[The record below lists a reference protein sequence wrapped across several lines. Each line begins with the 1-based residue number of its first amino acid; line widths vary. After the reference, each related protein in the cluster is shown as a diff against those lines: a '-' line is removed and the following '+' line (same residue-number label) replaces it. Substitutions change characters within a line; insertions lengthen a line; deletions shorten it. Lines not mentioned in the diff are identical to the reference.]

1 MGEGVLVGR
10 VRVRTND
17 SNTVD
22 PVVESY
28 LRFAG
33 IGGYRDQDDFP
44 KRLRE
49 KHGPIAGRVLDAI
62 AAREAGED
70 VDIYPLKNAALA
82 LSIDVTAHYY
92 SRMYTEFLGWF
103 FRTRFSGPRSVLDV
117 GCDNGMLTCF
127 YATLYPAA
135 RVIGIDKCAA
145 GIACARELAARLE
158 LANVRFEVCDLQ
170 HIRDGDVFPER
181 PFDLILS
188 TTVFHEVLGFPEDVP
203 DSGCGAIAMRLED
216 PDGVRIAA
224 EMARLLCA
232 WTGTLVS
239 MERCAGAGAL
249 AWWIR
254 VLGQAGLGVDADRST
269 LLGYDNVYNERET
282 LPIVVAT
289 RGRRPAAHSLG
300 DIRAFRNYEDPTV
313 DK

>member
-1 MGEGVLVGR
+1 MKRG
-10 VRVRTND
+10 N
-17 SNTVD
+17 NNVD

-28 LRFAG
+28 LRSVG
-33 IGGYRDQDDFP
+33 IGGYQEQDDFR
-44 KRLRE
+44 KRLME
-49 KHGPIAGRVLDAI
+49 KHGPIGGQVLQAI
-62 AAREAGED
+62 AAREEGED
-70 VDIYPLKNAALA
+70 VDIYPLKNMTLA

-92 SRMYTEFLGWF
+92 NHMYTEFLDWF
-103 FRTRFSGPRSVLDV
+103 CRERFSGPQSLVDV
-117 GCDNGMLTCF
+117 GCDNGILTCF

-135 RVIGIDKCAA
+135 EVVGIDKCAA
-145 GIACARELAARLE
+145 GIACARELVSRLK

-170 HIRDGDVFPER
+170 RIEGTFPEQS
-181 PFDLILS
+181 FDLILS
-188 TTVFHEVLGFPEDVP
+188 TTVFHEVLGFPEDVS

-216 PDGVRIAA
+216 PDGVRIVA

-232 WTGTLVS
+232 GTGTLVS